1 MGLVAIGALIYGG
14 MFTYYLRANARRAAG
29 KEDYK
34 MEGKSEAELT
44 AMGDDSPR
52 FVYVT

>member
-1 MGLVAIGALIYGG
+1 MGLVAMGTLIHGG
-14 MFTYYLRANARRAAG
+14 MFVYYRRANARRAAG

-34 MEGKSEAELT
+34 MEGKSEEELT

-52 FVYVT
+52 FIYVT

>member
-1 MGLVAIGALIYGG
+1 MGFVALGSLIYGS
-14 MFTYYLRANARRAAG
+14 MFLYYVRANAARRAG

-34 MEGKSEAELT
+34 IEGKTEDEIA

-52 FVYVT
+52 FVYAT